1 MHGSP
6 DIKGRV
12 PNLKN
17 MKGFFK
23 RENDSIYLRMDVH
36 THDKIITENE
46 TVSESLNRVYLGEE
60 W

>member
-1 MHGSP
+1 
-6 DIKGRV
+6 
-12 PNLKN
+12 